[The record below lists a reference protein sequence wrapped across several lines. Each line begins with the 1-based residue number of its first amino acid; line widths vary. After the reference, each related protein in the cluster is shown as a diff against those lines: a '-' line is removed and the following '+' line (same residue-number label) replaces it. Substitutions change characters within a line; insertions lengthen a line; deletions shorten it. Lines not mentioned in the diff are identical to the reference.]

1 MINMSSFKAYGKVD
15 EAQQS
20 KLEARQ
26 KTRKRVTIISISSI
40 ILVCVIVA
48 AVLGTSHRSSEN
60 SQSGGHSQSL
70 TTSIK
75 AICDITLYPNTCYTS
90 LAPLNNSTQIQPEGI
105 FNLATQVALNELDK
119 AAQYFLEHNVLNGS
133 TDNMTVAA
141 LENCHQVL
149 SLALDH
155 LNMTLSSSSLSLLE
169 AADDFKTWLSS
180 AGTYQETCKEGF
192 ENASATLKSS
202 IDDWLQKSTELTSNS
217 LAIISW
223 IANVEG
229 SLKLR
234 RLMSFQGHYEDP
246 DWLNPKDRKL
256 LQSPDLRKQANIIV
270 ALDGS
275 GKYKNISAALNAVPN
290 KSSNRFVIYVKK
302 GIYYENVQVNK
313 NKWNIVMVGDGM
325 NDSVVSGS
333 LNFVD
338 GTPTFSTATF
348 AVFGKGFI
356 AIDMGFQNTAGAIK
370 HQAVALLSDSDQ
382 SIFYRSFVDA
392 FQDTLYAQTNR
403 QFYRECN
410 ITGTVDFIFGN
421 SAVVFQDCNILP
433 RVPLLGQQ
441 ITITAQGKIDPNQN
455 TGISIQNCTIF
466 PFGNLS
472 SVQTYLGRPWK
483 NYSTTVYIG
492 NSMGSFIDSNG
503 WLPWVGTSAP
513 DTIFYSE
520 FQNYGPGS
528 STKDRVQWK
537 GVKNITSHQASKF
550 TVKSFIK
557 GDKWIPA
564 AGVPYKSSL

>member
-1 MINMSSFKAYGKVD
+1 MSSFRAYGKVD

-20 KLEARQ
+20 KLEA
-26 KTRKRVTIISISSI
+26 
-40 ILVCVIVA
+40 LA

-105 FNLATQVALNELDK
+105 FNLATQVALNEL
-119 AAQYFLEHNVLNGS
+119 N
-133 TDNMTVAA
+133 TDNMTVAV
-141 LENCHQVL
+141 ENCHQVL

-325 NDSVVSGS
+325 NDSVVS
-333 LNFVD
+333 
-338 GTPTFSTATF
+338 ATF

-382 SIFYRSFVDA
+382 SIYYRCFVDA
-392 FQDTLYAQTNR
+392 FQDTLYAHTNR